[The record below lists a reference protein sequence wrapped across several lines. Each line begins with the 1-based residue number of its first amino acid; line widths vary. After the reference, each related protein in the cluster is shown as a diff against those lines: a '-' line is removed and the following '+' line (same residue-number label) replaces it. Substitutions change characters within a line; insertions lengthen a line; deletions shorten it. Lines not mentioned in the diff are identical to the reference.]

1 MAELKM
7 PRKGG
12 AAAMLQELNAA
23 EAPTV
28 EEPNSPSNNLTSNV
42 VSQLD
47 GELYNNITNTLE
59 SQTGGNTTDMSDDKL
74 VRQSVR
80 KSDGKKV
87 GEFADP
93 PTTAPA
99 GKSAKRKAG
108 ETVAKNLGKGQ
119 MIAVGIKMPEDLSDY
134 LDTAAFARRKQ
145 KVLKQDLI
153 RRAIQLL
160 VVELESGEELA
171 DLNS

>member
-7 PRKGG
+7 PRRGG
-12 AAAMLQELNAA
+12 AAAMLQELNAE
-23 EAPTV
+23 EAPAV
-28 EEPNSPSNNLTSNV
+28 HEDNSSSNYLTGKI
-42 VSQLD
+42 VSQSDDELD
-47 GELYNNITNTLE
+47 NQITNKVE
-59 SQTGGNTTDMSDDKL
+59 SQTENPLDSKTDGSL
-74 VRQSVR
+74 VGQVVR
-80 KSDGKKV
+80 KSGGKK
-87 GEFADP
+87 GEAAAQP
-93 PTTAPA
+93 PTIPPT

-134 LDTAAFARRKQ
+134 LDAAAFARKKQ

-153 RRAIQLL
+153 RRAIRLL

-171 DLNS
+171 DLDG